1 MENYQLDSMDKQI
14 LGMLIRNARAPFLE
28 IARACGVSGTA
39 IHQRVQRL
47 TSLGIIQGTEY
58 RIDPDRIGY
67 GTCAFVGLKMNGDTD
82 LRKTVDALRDIPEVV
97 EVHCTGEE
105 YDLLVKLYAHD
116 NSHLL
121 TLIHTK
127 LRPLGLAQT
136 KVIVSM
142 RMVVQK
148 QLSVFP

>member
-1 MENYQLDSMDKQI
+1 MDNYQLDSMDEQI
-14 LGMLIRNARAPFLE
+14 LGMLIHNARTPFLE

-58 RIDPDRIGY
+58 RIDPNRIGY
-67 GTCAFVGLKMNGDTD
+67 GTCAFVGLKMSDVTD

-116 NSHLL
+116 NSHLFE
-121 TLIHTK
+121 LIHMK
-127 LRPLGLAQT
+127 LRPLGLAQS
-136 KVIVSM
+136 KVIISM
-142 RMVVQK
+142 RMVMQK
-148 QLSVFP
+148 QLSVF

>member
-1 MENYQLDSMDKQI
+1 MENYQLDNMDEQI
-14 LGMLIRNARAPFLE
+14 LSMLTRNARTPFLE
-28 IARACGVSGTA
+28 IARACNVSGTA

-58 RIDPDRIGY
+58 KIDPLRIGY
-67 GTCAFVGLKMNGDTD
+67 ATCAFVGLKMKEGTNLDN
-82 LRKTVDALRDIPEVV
+82 TVDALREIPEVV

-148 QLSVFP
+148 QLGVF